1 MVSDISKIVI
11 DGKVLK
17 GKLGKD
23 LLHGTKYNDHILGLK
38 GDDKLYGHGGKDLIE
53 GGFGHDLLYG
63 GIGNDHLKGGDG
75 NDKLYGQADNDWLYG
90 GLGQDLL
97 YGGIGHDHLYGGKGN
112 DKLYGQAG
120 NDVIDG
126 GYGDDKLWGHE
137 GNDHLY
143 GGKGNDRL
151 WGGKGNDVIDGG
163 YGDDLI
169 WLGSGKDVVVLAPDK
184 GYDHVRNFKAGEDKI
199 KLTGGLSYF
208 DLKMVPQGTGGKHTL
223 ITINKPGTP
232 YHGKRIAS
240 LRDVKSS
247 DVTIQDFNF
256 DFLAE
261 VQSLDGSGNNPFDGT
276 LGQSNTIYRR
286 VGEAN
291 YADGDGELN
300 TELPNARFISNR
312 IFNDLHINLFSE
324 NNLSHLVFGWGQF
337 LDHTFGLAQGG
348 GEEANITFE
357 NNDPLE
363 DFQNDLGDIL
373 FNRSVGEFVNGQREQ
388 NNTVSSFLDA
398 WNVYG
403 GEVPRL
409 DWLRVGSKDGDP
421 TNNSA
426 YLELDRG
433 YLPTRD
439 FLAQKYPDAQIPLPF
454 MDLMSRLQGDPGSAA
469 VAGDIRANENS
480 ALTALHT
487 LFAREHNRIVDL
499 LNAAEPNLDPETK
512 FQIARKIVIATQQ
525 HITYDEFLPTVGVE
539 ADPYQGYDPNVDP
552 RLINEFATVG
562 YRAHSMVHGDF
573 DFPIR
578 NLSDV
583 DLAMLEDQGALRD
596 GNQIE
601 VPVNTQSGNP
611 SVIPKI
617 GLGAVYEGLVETNYN
632 NDEQIDNQLRSI
644 LFQLPGFGNGEGEFT
659 DGPPIERLF
668 NVVADIGSIDIQRG
682 RDHGMPSYNDLR
694 KAYGLEEVE
703 FFSQI
708 TGETPERVQA
718 IRGFLND
725 TELKD
730 VDGSEIDGDAL
741 IDVAAEVNLNDPEIL
756 KFLAVLNRDGELV
769 ADPQQIE
776 ALLADNMEVEGI
788 TAIRK
793 TTLAARLEAIYGDV
807 DDVDAFTGMLAE
819 PHVNGSEFGEL
830 QLAIWKDQ
838 FERLR
843 DGDRFFHLNDPD
855 LAEIEG
861 RFGIGY
867 QHSLGDIIAFNSDLN
882 RGDLPDNVFISVPE
896 VEAEGEAII

>member
-1 MVSDISKIVI
+1 MSSNTFNPVFDGKILTGKISKDI
-11 DGKVLK
+11 
-17 GKLGKD
+17 
-23 LLHGTKYNDHILGLK
+23 LHGTKFNDHLSGLK
-38 GDDKLYGHGGKDLIE
+38 GNDRLYGYGGMDLIE
-53 GGFGHDLLYG
+53 GGIGHDLLYG
-63 GIGNDHLKGGDG
+63 GIGNDKLK
-75 NDKLYGQADNDWLYG
+75 
-90 GLGQDLL
+90 
-97 YGGIGHDHLYGGKGN
+97 GGKGN
-112 DKLYGQAG
+112 DKLYGQA
-120 NDVIDG
+120 DKDWL
-126 GYGDDKLWGHE
+126 YGDLGHDKLWGHE

-169 WLGSGKDVVVLAPDK
+169 WLGSGKDVVVLALDK

-199 KLTGGLSYF
+199 QLTGGLSYF
-208 DLKMVPQGTGGKHTL
+208 DLEIVPQGTGGKHTL
-223 ITINKPGTP
+223 IRINKPGTP

-247 DVTIQDFNF
+247 DVDITDFKF

-261 VQSLDGSGNNPFDGT
+261 VQSLDGSGDQPLDLNVQSLDGSGNNPFDGT

-291 YADGDGELN
+291 YADGVGELN

-337 LDHTFGLAQGG
+337 LDHTFGLAKGG
-348 GEEANITFE
+348 EEEANIPFD

-363 DFQNDLGDIL
+363 DFQNDLGHIL
-373 FNRSVGEFVNGQREQ
+373 FNRSVGEVVNDQREQ
-388 NNTVSSFLDA
+388 INTVSSFLDA
-398 WNVYG
+398 FNVYG

-409 DWLRVGSKDGDP
+409 DYLRVGSKDGDP

-426 YLELDRG
+426 YLELDNG
-433 YLPTRD
+433 YLPTRQ
-439 FLAQKYPDAQIPLPF
+439 FLADKYGVPLEDVPN
-454 MDLMSRLQGDPGSAA
+454 MDFMSRLAGDKGAA
-469 VAGDIRANENS
+469 AFAGDIRANENS

-499 LNAAEPNLDPETK
+499 LNATEANLDEETK
-512 FQIARKIVIATQQ
+512 FQIARKLVIAKQQ
-525 HITYDEFLPTVGVE
+525 HITYDDFLPTVGVE
-539 ADPYQGYDPNVDP
+539 VDPYQGYDPNVDP

-578 NLSDV
+578 NLSAV

-668 NVVADIGSIDIQRG
+668 NVVADIGAIDIERG

-694 KAYGLEEVE
+694 DAYGLEKVE
-703 FFSQI
+703 FFYQI
-708 TGETPERVQA
+708 TGETPEKVQET
-718 IRGFLND
+718 REFLND

-793 TTLAARLEAIYGDV
+793 TTLAARLEAIYGDI

-855 LAEIEG
+855 LVEIEA
-861 RFGIGY
+861 RFGIDY
-867 QHSLGDIIAFNSDLN
+867 QHSLGDIIAFNTDLN

-896 VEAEGEAII
+896 VEAEDEAII